1 MAFPHIPSTMGIS
14 FGDGIWPTFSSGV
27 WVAAQIIWQL
37 VAGSTIPKNNN
48 HWHPISECFIGGVAF
63 PQIVTALRKRG
74 DITNIIDLDK
84 LSSFS
89 PETRLSW
96 MNHIVCIYI
105 SMYGHMLCN
114 TYPMY
119 ILRISYLSIYRSIYL
134 SIHPSIY
141 PSWIKCDKSPTWDS
155 YSYIHHDSSDVE
167 IWGHDEIYL
176 DGWAVR
182 RTWSSVASNSPDNH
196 IDSI

>member
-37 VAGSTIPKNNN
+37 VAGLTVPKNNN

-89 PETRLSW
+89 PEIRLSW

-105 SMYGHMLCN
+105 SMYGHVLCN

-119 ILRISYLSIYRSIYL
+119 ILGISYVYPIYLSTYLSIYPSIHPF
-134 SIHPSIY
+134 IHPSIHL
-141 PSWIKCDKSPTWDS
+141 SIMDK
-155 YSYIHHDSSDVE
+155 
-167 IWGHDEIYL
+167 
-176 DGWAVR
+176 VR
-182 RTWSSVASNSPDNH
+182 
-196 IDSI
+196 